1 MPCLFRNLAV
11 LIYYLLYVSSSG
23 SRCFMIILLYID
35 DNKFDTTKLNLKL
48 YQFTVLSGD
57 FILLPLLEK

>member
-1 MPCLFRNLAV
+1 
-11 LIYYLLYVSSSG
+11 
-23 SRCFMIILLYID
+23 MIILLYID

-48 YQFTVLSGD
+48 YQFTVLSDD

>member
-1 MPCLFRNLAV
+1 
-11 LIYYLLYVSSSG
+11 
-23 SRCFMIILLYID
+23 MIILLYID

-57 FILLPLLEK
+57 IILLPLLEK